1 MEVVIAHSIEAFG
14 REEWNRLF
22 PGELEDWSY
31 YRAVEN
37 GCLADFSWL
46 YFGVRDATGSLRAA
60 VPAFLTDYRLD
71 TTLSGGLKRFADWLT
86 RRFPRLLRQRM
97 LSLGSPVSE
106 ICHLGFAPGTGAD
119 EQQRLLGAI
128 LVQAETIAEEKRVRM
143 IAVKDASAAQDALWA
158 AAAKAHGLRRQPG
171 LPTASVDMH
180 FASVDDYLGSLSK
193 ATRKDVRRKLKRA
206 EGLRMQW
213 RANIDGIEDEVMRLY
228 RSTHANAEFNFEE
241 LTPEYFR
248 GVLREMGERAGCAT
262 YWLGERLVAFNLV
275 LHDNIPHASGQHG
288 GGRLLDKF
296 LGMDYAVARE
306 HNLYFYTWI
315 ENVRRCIDLKL
326 GVYQSGQGL
335 HALKR
340 RLGSRL
346 SANWLWYRHRN
357 RVVDAVFALV
367 ERMAR
372 LDRQDPELAAL
383 LKDSAP

>member
-1 MEVVIAHSIEAFG
+1 MEVVIARSIEAFG

-31 YRAVEN
+31 YHAVESSR
-37 GCLADFSWL
+37 LPEFAWV
-46 YFGVRDATGSLRAA
+46 YFGVRDAHGSLRAV

-71 TTLSGGLKRFADWLT
+71 TTLSGALKRLADWLT
-86 RRFPRLLRQRM
+86 RHFPRLLRQKM

-106 ICHLGFAPGTGAD
+106 VCHLGFAPGADAD

-128 LVQAETIAEEKRVRM
+128 LARVETFAREYRVRM
-143 IAVKDASAAQDALWA
+143 IAVKDASATQDALWA

-171 LPTASVDMH
+171 LPTACIDMH
-180 FASVDDYLGSLSK
+180 FASVDDYLATLSK
-193 ATRKDVRRKLKRA
+193 ATRKDIRRKLKDA
-206 EGLRMQW
+206 AGLRTEW
-213 RANIDGIEDEVMRLY
+213 RAGIDGIENEVMRLY
-228 RSTHANAEFNFEE
+228 QSTHANAQFSFEE

-248 GVLREMGERAGCAT
+248 GVLREMGERARCAT

-275 LHDNIPHASGQHG
+275 LHDGK
-288 GGRLLDKF
+288 RLIDKF

-306 HNLYFYTWI
+306 YNLYFYTWI
-315 ENVRRCIDLKL
+315 ENVRRCIDLNV
-326 GVYQSGQGL
+326 GTYQSGQGL

-357 RVVDAVFALV
+357 RVVDAIFALV
-367 ERMAR
+367 ERLAR

-383 LKDSAP
+383 LKDSVQ